1 MATTVAVAALSA
13 LAIVAQDQVP
23 LRAAPQDSAPAQAM
37 LWAGDSLEIRGEKG
51 DYLKVYDHRH
61 ERAGYVRMPAVRVQS
76 LAPEKAPELLAV
88 LRFLREAP
96 GSEALGIA
104 YAAAYLKAAPA
115 GSIDGEAFEALGA
128 MAERLARR
136 GSASRAAKGGDAAKA
151 QATAAHLEVAAAY
164 GVNMAGFEREGQ
176 VRLCY
181 DGEAHRR
188 VLALPATDA
197 QKARAALALTRHD
210 CLPPDMTPADRFA
223 RDNWRAELL
232 ERIETDTLPAVMK
245 NRIRLRK
252 AGVWA
257 SLAYQRARRPD
268 LGLPAVQQAGHRAVT
283 ELAGIDKSE
292 LTEGDTA
299 AYADAAIRVGVS
311 RWAAV
316 SPAPTSN
323 PSAKLSIVLSAG
335 QPGETCVHLVAAKH
349 DAKRDAK
356 PPLLTRCTYGVV
368 WAASAVP
375 NAKGTALALAV
386 QPMDSW
392 REMWVF
398 RQDAQ
403 GWRVDVLPPA
413 NDNPGLGYVE
423 FAGWVP
429 GEQQL
434 LAAREV
440 RSEGRYKSSFEV
452 IRQTTLE
459 VDKRAD
465 KPESLSTF
473 YRWQSPQ
480 WKAGTI
486 ALR

>member
-1 MATTVAVAALSA
+1 MATTVAIAAMSA

-23 LRAAPQDSAPAQAM
+23 LRAAPRDSAPAQAM

-115 GSIDGEAFEALGA
+115 SSIDGEGFEALGA

-136 GSASRAAKGGDAAKA
+136 GSASQAAKGGEAAKA
-151 QATAAHLEVAAAY
+151 QATAAQLEVAAAY
-164 GVNMAGFEREGQ
+164 GVNMVGFEREGQ

-188 VLALPATDA
+188 VLALPATEA
-197 QKARAALALTRHD
+197 QKALAALALTRHD
-210 CLPPDMTPADRFA
+210 CLSPDMTPVERFA

-232 ERIETDTLPAVMK
+232 DRIEADKLPMALK

-257 SLAYQRARRPD
+257 SLAYQRARRPE
-268 LGLPAVQQAGHRAVT
+268 LGAAAVQQAGNRAIA
-283 ELAGIDKSE
+283 ELAGIGRNE
-292 LTEGDTA
+292 LTEADTG

-311 RWAAV
+311 RWAAEP
-316 SPAPTSN
+316 SPQATKEVMAP
-323 PSAKLSIVLSAG
+323 AKLSIVTSVG
-335 QPGETCVHLVAAKH
+335 QPGETCVHLVDARH
-349 DAKRDAK
+349 DARK
-356 PPLLTRCTYGVV
+356 PLLTRCTYGVV

-386 QPMDSW
+386 QPMDTW

-398 RQDAQ
+398 RQDTQ
-403 GWRVDVLPPA
+403 GWQVDVLPPA

-452 IRQTTLE
+452 IRRTTLDVE
-459 VDKRAD
+459 KRAD

-480 WKAGTI
+480 WKAQTI